1 MIYFCGLV
9 TFHASVCPLYIVP
22 WKTFVLETTGEQVMS
37 EDIFMKD
44 DLEAQVGGIGD
55 AL

>member
-1 MIYFCGLV
+1 M
-9 TFHASVCPLYIVP
+9 CPLCIVP
-22 WKTFVLETTGEQVMS
+22 WKTFVLETAGDQVMS

-44 DLEAQVGGIGD
+44 DLAAQVSGVGD